1 MDVNPWDCRSESVLN
16 LTSFLHD
23 LVYIWQP
30 SQTHLQI
37 ISDHCPPF
45 IYCWSL
51 PLVEIMQGYIWF
63 LSHNIS
69 LFLSVC
75 LDAFSF
81 SAMISLSQSLSL
93 LPPPSPI
100 CLFTAFSNVAWVH
113 SSKSVTLTKRPLTIS
128 NVTPKYL
135 QSCSKRQILWWRSEN
150 QVEMRQRYWLKGT
163 FKGALSSQKDCFK
176 KKNPQCSGGK

>member
-1 MDVNPWDCRSESVLN
+1 MLITATSGNHARLYLIP
-16 LTSFLHD
+16 LTYYL
-23 LVYIWQP
+23 
-30 SQTHLQI
+30 
-37 ISDHCPPF
+37 
-45 IYCWSL
+45 
-51 PLVEIMQGYIWF
+51 
-63 LSHNIS
+63 S

-75 LDAFSF
+75 LDAFSL

-135 QSCSKRQILWWRSEN
+135 QSRWILWWRSEN
-150 QVEMRQRYWLKGT
+150 QVEMGERYWLKGT
-163 FKGALSSQKDCFK
+163 HSVDSSTLCELLCLLGKTALK
-176 KKNPQCSGGK
+176 KKKTPTMLRR